1 MTIKK
6 FDERKPLLTSLA
18 LGASLFIPICA
29 VADDL
34 ETGKAVYNGI
44 GACSSCHGALGKGDG
59 VAAASLEPKPRSL
72 VSGDYKFDTDKD
84 GRSGTEADVFDVIS
98 KGAAA
103 FGGSPLMAG
112 RTDIP
117 EADRKALAKYVL
129 SLKQK

>member
-1 MTIKK
+1 MTMKK
-6 FDERKPLLTSLA
+6 FDKRKPLLIFLA
-18 LGASLFIPICA
+18 VGTALLIPICA

-44 GACSSCHGALGKGDG
+44 GTCSSCHGALGKGDG

-72 VSGDYKFDTDKD
+72 ASGNYKFDTDKD
-84 GRSGTEADVFDVIS
+84 GKSGTEADVFDVIS
-98 KGAAA
+98 RGAAA

-112 RTDIP
+112 RADIP

-129 SLKQK
+129 SLKEK